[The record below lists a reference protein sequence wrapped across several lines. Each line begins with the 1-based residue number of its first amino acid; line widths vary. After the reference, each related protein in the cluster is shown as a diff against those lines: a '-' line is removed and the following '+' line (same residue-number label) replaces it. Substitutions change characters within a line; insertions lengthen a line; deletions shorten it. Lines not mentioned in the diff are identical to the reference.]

1 MAKYVTLYKLTDQGI
16 RDIKNGPARAR
27 KAAGAWEEMG
37 GKMLGL
43 YATQGPYDYVAVTEA
58 PDDEAAAAFALALG
72 SQGNVTTLTMKAFD
86 MDEFERVVKKMP

>member
-16 RDIKNGPARAR
+16 RDIKAGPSRAR

-43 YATQGPYDYVAVTEA
+43 YATQGPYDYVAITEA
-58 PDDEAAAAFALALG
+58 HDDEAAAAFALALG
-72 SQGNVTTLTMKAFD
+72 SQGNVTTLTMRAFD
-86 MDEFERVVKKMP
+86 MDEFENVVKKIP